1 MDSTRFKMRRT
12 QVILNLVES
21 IYNMRQDVVGQKEG
35 RVLLGRILS
44 AFMDKFGSLAHQIP
58 ELMEVRKQRLRKLEL
73 SGALVPAAPGGVGG
87 GGARG
92 GGAGG
97 AAGTARR
104 ADAGEG
110 GAGRGVPLGEG
121 VKPGSLYIVGA
132 SEKEG
137 EKEISDCR
145 NLVKTLVLGMKTLVW
160 SITNFSRMPPSQA

>member
-58 ELMEVRKQRLRKLEL
+58 ELMEERKQRLRKLEL
-73 SGALVPAAPGGVGG
+73 AGALVPAAPGGVGG

-104 ADAGEG
+104 GEG

-132 SEKEG
+132 SEMEG
-137 EKEISDCR
+137 EKEI
-145 NLVKTLVLGMKTLVW
+145 
-160 SITNFSRMPPSQA
+160 